1 MGFEPTISEG
11 KRPQTYALDREA
23 TGTGY
28 VFYLVVENNVYTLKR
43 ITMDKFNRKGNDV
56 KLCLVI

>member
-1 MGFEPTISEG
+1 
-11 KRPQTYALDREA
+11 
-23 TGTGY
+23 